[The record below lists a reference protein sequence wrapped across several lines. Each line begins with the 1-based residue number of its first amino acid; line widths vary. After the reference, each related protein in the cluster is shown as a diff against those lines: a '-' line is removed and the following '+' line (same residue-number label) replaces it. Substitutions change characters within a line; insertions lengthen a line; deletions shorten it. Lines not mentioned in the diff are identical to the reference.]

1 MGANASSEGRRSSA
15 ASPSGSGRASSSSGA
30 ARSPQIRCYH
40 CHGIFTTALPGAMHR
55 VQCPYCSTVNGVPAQ
70 GGGGSSSGAGSSSS
84 GARSGSMGALAA
96 AMSSVAD
103 LSTANQQERQEHLLR
118 RLQSREITPLELLI
132 LREFVEHLQQ
142 NRPGASMRDIDGHTA
157 SWVVDDV
164 MKLPEELRTCSVC
177 LEEVEKGQGVRT
189 LPCLHTFHKDCAEEW
204 LKKKKVRRRRP
215 AAASPLSAPPPRRR
229 PPPSVRALTPALRAL
244 RPRRSAPS
252 ANSQSTAPQ
261 SPTNREPPATP
272 RRRPPPPPTTRH
284 DEAVP
289 VASSVRMYAPLR
301 RQMI

>member
-1 MGANASSEGRRSSA
+1 
-15 ASPSGSGRASSSSGA
+15 
-30 ARSPQIRCYH
+30 
-40 CHGIFTTALPGAMHR
+40 MHR

-70 GGGGSSSGAGSSSS
+70 GGGGSSGAGSSS

-215 AAASPLSAPPPRRR
+215 AAASRPSLPVSARPH

-252 ANSQSTAPQ
+252 ASSQSMAPQ
-261 SPTNREPPATP
+261 SPTRREPPATP
-272 RRRPPPPPTTRH
+272 GRPPPPTTRH
-284 DEAVP
+284 DEAC
-289 VASSVRMYAPLR
+289 RWHLLCMYAR
-301 RQMI
+301 

>member
-215 AAASPLSAPPPRRR
+215 AVDPPPPRPSARLRPAAPPPSALRPRAHPRSPR
-229 PPPSVRALTPALRAL
+229 PPPSQVCPLCQFPIDG
-244 RPRRSAPS
+244 SA
-252 ANSQSTAPQ
+252 
-261 SPTNREPPATP
+261 EP
-272 RRRPPPPPTTRH
+272 
-284 DEAVP
+284 DESGTSGDA
-289 VASSVRMYAPLR
+289 AAAAAAAADDSS
-301 RQMI
+301 

>member
-1 MGANASSEGRRSSA
+1 MGANTSSDRRSS
-15 ASPSGSGRASSSSGA
+15 SGSHSGSSSSLGGSSSSA
-30 ARSPQIRCYH
+30 SASRASPQIRCYH

-215 AAASPLSAPPPRRR
+215 AAARPSARLRPAAPPPSALRPRSTPLSAPSALAGLPPLPIPNRRLRRARRVGNLRRR
-229 PPPSVRALTPALRAL
+229 RGGG
-244 RPRRSAPS
+244 RR
-252 ANSQSTAPQ
+252 
-261 SPTNREPPATP
+261 RRRFVMMRRCRWHLLCVCTP
-272 RRRPPPPPTTRH
+272 R
-284 DEAVP
+284 
-289 VASSVRMYAPLR
+289 
-301 RQMI
+301 

>member
-215 AAASPLSAPPPRRR
+215 AAAARPSARLRPAPALRPPSARSPPLSAPSALAGLPPLPIPNRRLRRARRIGNLRRR
-229 PPPSVRALTPALRAL
+229 RGG
-244 RPRRSAPS
+244 RRRRRRLVMMRRGAVGIFCVC
-252 ANSQSTAPQ
+252 
-261 SPTNREPPATP
+261 TP
-272 RRRPPPPPTTRH
+272 R
-284 DEAVP
+284 
-289 VASSVRMYAPLR
+289 
-301 RQMI
+301 

>member
-1 MGANASSEGRRSSA
+1 MGANGSSEGRRSSA
-15 ASPSGSGRASSSSGA
+15 ASPSGSGRASSSSSGA

-215 AAASPLSAPPPRRR
+215 AAAARPSARLRPAAPPPSALRPGSHPRSPR
-229 PPPSVRALTPALRAL
+229 PPPSQVCPLCQFPIDG
-244 RPRRSAPS
+244 SA
-252 ANSQSTAPQ
+252 
-261 SPTNREPPATP
+261 EP
-272 RRRPPPPPTTRH
+272 
-284 DEAVP
+284 DESGTSGDA
-289 VASSVRMYAPLR
+289 AAAAAAADDSS
-301 RQMI
+301 

>member
-215 AAASPLSAPPPRRR
+215 AAASPLSARLR
-229 PPPSVRALTPALRAL
+229 PAPALRPPSARSPPL
-244 RPRRSAPS
+244 SAPS
-252 ANSQSTAPQ
+252 ALAGLP
-261 SPTNREPPATP
+261 PLPIPNRRLRRARRGEHL
-272 RRRPPPPPTTRH
+272 RRRRGGGRSRRRLVMMRRCRWH
-284 DEAVP
+284 LLC
-289 VASSVRMYAPLR
+289 MYAPLR